1 MKTKEYILIEDL
13 TEEQKAEMFW
23 TWYDSYTFNINDFWT
38 DEEFEEHKAYFKDMD
53 DEELI
58 CKAAREW
65 FNNMIDY
72 QYEMA
77 IIEYGSPFIIENE
90 NFNEEYYYRYLSVKK
105 RLEVRKLKIEL
116 NKNGK
121 GEDKKLVKI

>member
-13 TEEQKAEMFW
+13 TEEQKEEMFW
-23 TWYDSYTFNINDFWT
+23 NWYNSHTFYINDFWT
-38 DEEFEEHKAYFKDMD
+38 DEEFEFHKARMPKFSEDG
-53 DEELI
+53 LI
-58 CKAAREW
+58 CLAAQEW

-77 IIEYGSPFIIENE
+77 IIEYGSPFIIEDE

-105 RLEVRKLKIEL
+105 RLEVRKLKSLMTIKSE
-116 NKNGK
+116 N
-121 GEDKKLVKI
+121 KKLVKI